1 MITYRNNIRSLESDT
16 LAKEMLFWLVQ
27 VLQDHVATYLTTN
40 IRVET
45 VSCSFADLPAHFPS
59 PTEYLTNYKQSKKQI
74 SQWIETNVVDATVSP
89 VFRNPA
95 AVKAINAIREVQIII
110 LSEGY
115 KRDITDDAY
124 FASNHI
130 LPIFYDLLEMLNHE
144 RSMLQEAFRLAAMVF
159 VHELQ
164 AMVWGRIPPL
174 LFIEKL
180 YRVLSSSEIDWSS
193 EDPTLFWIIAVAL
206 TSDMA
211 SLEHR
216 ALFNLKFKLLLKAN
230 KIERSESFMRRV
242 AHISWNCDV
251 LKMRTEVLRGCLKE
265 HCM

>member
-1 MITYRNNIRSLESDT
+1 
-16 LAKEMLFWLVQ
+16 
-27 VLQDHVATYLTTN
+27 
-40 IRVET
+40 
-45 VSCSFADLPAHFPS
+45 VSCSFADIPAHFPA
-59 PTEYLTNYKQSKKQI
+59 PIEYLTNYKQSNNQI

-89 VFRNPA
+89 VFGDPV
-95 AVKAINAIREVQIII
+95 AVKAVNAIREVQVII

-130 LPIFYDLLEMLNHE
+130 LPIFHDLLAMLNHE
-144 RSMLQEAFRLAAMVF
+144 RSLLQEAFRLAAMVF

-206 TSDMA
+206 TSNMA
-211 SLEHR
+211 SPDQR
-216 ALFNLKFKLLLKAN
+216 ACFNLKFKLLLKATN
-230 KIERSESFMRRV
+230 IERPESFMKRV
-242 AHISWNCDV
+242 AQISWNCDV
-251 LKMRTEVLRGCLKE
+251 LKMRTEVLHGYLKE